1 MFVSNSSQRHGTT
14 NGGGGAIVVNA
25 GDINV
30 LNSTFYGNY
39 SEFGGAAIANSGA
52 ITLTNC
58 TLAGNNS
65 KNPGSA
71 ISTNSARPVVV
82 RNTIISDN
90 GITACYGANITDG
103 GGNLR
108 WPAEDSSCPGAAANP
123 QLQVLA
129 DNGSSQTLT
138 MAIGFGSAALRL
150 ATTNCPAAD
159 QRGLPRGW
167 LPGRCDSGA
176 YEFQGLFNYFSLV
189 MSSKSPTASSLRPA
203 NSINRP

>member
-123 QLQVLA
+123 QLQMLA

-138 MAIGFGSAALRL
+138 MRLASAAQPCGLPLPTARL
-150 ATTNCPAAD
+150 PTSAACRAAGSPAAAT
-159 QRGLPRGW
+159 RGLT
-167 LPGRCDSGA
+167 
-176 YEFQGLFNYFSLV
+176 
-189 MSSKSPTASSLRPA
+189 SSKAYSTTSAW
-203 NSINRP
+203 